1 MKINDLYKHLK
12 NKKYEKEFNLNI
24 SYSKKEKSIYYH
36 NKNGLLILSILEN
49 DEKIS
54 SFKFYSDISYEI
66 VKLELV
72 DEYLNYLFKLLYKK
86 WS

>member
-49 DEKIS
+49 DEKIN